1 MRAEKGWKRAARLNN
16 KFTQWFNTMPKMLIR
31 IDPKKCRL
39 SGECIK
45 LCPQGAIFVKE
56 GKAAIDLKRCD
67 LDGMC
72 IPACPMEAIYLYEAD

>member
-1 MRAEKGWKRAARLNN
+1 M
-16 KFTQWFNTMPKMLIR
+16 TKMLIR
-31 IDPKKCRL
+31 IDPEKCRL

-56 GKAAIDLKRCD
+56 GKAVIDLKRCD

-72 IPACPMEAIYLYEAD
+72 IPACPREAISMRESD